1 MRRREVE
8 RQEQGREVLRVQLRR
23 VGLVVVYLGIG
34 GMVATAVHED
44 AIHLRK
50 DVFLARPGP
59 HVSQRAMDEDDRR
72 RAAIT
77 RESIREAR
85 AVEVERVEG
94 ALERPQRWTALRRRT
109 RGRRVLRARL
119 PTAGDDEQA
128 AQRDS
133 HVYRMAIEKPKRH
146 QATSHAAAAAT
157 FCSARHRATLS
168 PSAVTLCLA
177 ALGRTRSAFPSSS

>member
-1 MRRREVE
+1 
-8 RQEQGREVLRVQLRR
+8 
-23 VGLVVVYLGIG
+23 
-34 GMVATAVHED
+34 
-44 AIHLRK
+44 
-50 DVFLARPGP
+50 
-59 HVSQRAMDEDDRR
+59 MDEDDRR

-77 RESIREAR
+77 RESIGEAR

-94 ALERPQRWTALRRRT
+94 ALEGSHGWTRRRRT

-146 QATSHAAAAAT
+146 QPTSHAAAAAT